1 MSDNVYI
8 IGAGIHPFGRTEER
22 SGREQGVFAVREALA
37 DAGLEWAD
45 LECAYGGSAA
55 AGNADIM
62 VNELGLTSLPFINVS
77 NGCATGGSAVAS
89 AQQAVASGM
98 YDLALAVGFDKHP
111 RGAFNAKPSD
121 YGLPEWYGQ
130 TGMMLTT
137 QFFALKIQRYMQL
150 HGISRTTLGRVAEK
164 AFRNGAVTP
173 HAWRR
178 SEIDLETIMNAPMIN
193 DPLTK
198 FMFCSPAEGGVALIL
213 ASEQKARELGAL
225 APGKSVKIAN
235 VAFRTR
241 PPDSFEVFQA
251 GVSIKDG
258 GKPTVLASKAAF
270 EGAGIG
276 PDDIEV
282 AQLQDTESGAEI
294 MHMAENGFCADGDQ
308 EEWLANGWSERGG
321 KLPINTDGGCLAC
334 GEPIGASGLRQVYE
348 NVEQLRGRAGE
359 RQVAGRDGTGPKTG
373 YSHVYGAPGL
383 SAVAI
388 LER

>member
-8 IGAGIHPFGRTEER
+8 IGAGIHPFGRTDER
-22 SGREQGVFAVREALA
+22 SGREQGVYAVRQALA

-45 LECAYGGSAA
+45 MECAYGGSAA

-62 VNELGLTSLPFINVS
+62 VNELGLTSLPFINVA
-77 NGCATGGSAVAS
+77 NGCATGGSAIAS
-89 AQQAVASGM
+89 AQQAIASGM

-121 YGLPEWYGQ
+121 YGLPEWYGE

-164 AFRNGAVTP
+164 AFRNGAKTP

-178 SEIDLETIMNAPMIN
+178 SPIDLETIMNAPMIN

-213 ASEQKARELGAL
+213 ASEKKAKELGAL
-225 APGKSVKIAN
+225 APGKSVKVAS
-235 VAFRTR
+235 VAFKTR

-258 GKPTVLASKAAF
+258 GKPTVLASQAAF
-270 EGAGIG
+270 EGAGIE
-276 PDDIEV
+276 PDDIDV

-294 MHMAENGFCADGDQ
+294 MHMAENGFCKDGEQ
-308 EEWLANGWSERGG
+308 EEWLANGWSEQDG

-359 RQVAGRDGTGPKTG
+359 RQVPGKGGDGPKTA
-373 YSHVYGAPGL
+373 YSHVYGAPGI